1 MKRSKTAF
9 AAALSSASLAALL
22 AGCGGGGGGD
32 ASAVPAQEPAPAT
45 SASADVFTAAM
56 VAIVGSTSD
65 TTEPDDVERVA
76 PTRPDD
82 REPVPVE

>member
-1 MKRSKTAF
+1 MKRSTTAF

-32 ASAVPAQEPAPAT
+32 ASAMAAPGPVPAT
-45 SASADVFTAAM
+45 SASADVFTASM
-56 VAIVGSTSD
+56 VAIVRSRSD
-65 TTEPDDVERVA
+65 TTEPDDVEHVA
-76 PTRPDD
+76 LTRPDD